1 MIGIMGLF
9 LTEAGM
15 YAGVE
20 LFNMNYLLTKII
32 VAVLVLLWNYIARK
46 VLIFR

>member
-1 MIGIMGLF
+1 MIGIIGLF
-9 LTEAGM
+9 LTEVGM

-20 LFNMNYLLTKII
+20 LFNMNYLPAKII
-32 VAVLVLLWNYIARK
+32 VAALVLIWNYIGRK